1 MYYWYMIALLAFGN
15 KDIMANDM
23 KVHLFRVRTMD
34 GAEPL
39 VDLLTRIKADAL
51 DARLRRIGYHEMRM
65 ESIVA
70 PGEAGND
77 SPYWLLDF
85 TKLRFEHGPGK
96 ISRGAPIEGFELEDD
111 EGFGEETAVLY
122 DPASNYLILQY
133 NHNGPRS
140 GTIEQYLCS
149 YEDAVVGKYSFLIVL
164 DETANL
170 RLAQKDIIKKVQF
183 KVAAPRITNAQL
195 NGNVPLG
202 RVLDMANNL
211 DGETVEIIISSGR
224 GRLSA
229 GVQNLLET
237 LRGMMPAAAHDAD
250 GALQTFRVTGTAG
263 DGETDEINMLVTK
276 EEQSIDNLVMG
287 DDLRYTQASRWNGLL
302 RARRGWNN
310 KIQP

>member
-1 MYYWYMIALLAFGN
+1 
-15 KDIMANDM
+15 MANDM
-23 KVHLFRVRTMD
+23 RVHLFKVRTME

-39 VDLLTRIKADAL
+39 ADLLARIHGDQL
-51 DARLRRIGYHEMRM
+51 DARLRKVGYHEMRL
-65 ESIVA
+65 ESICA
-70 PGEAGND
+70 PGEAGNA
-77 SPYWLLDF
+77 SPFWLLDF

-96 ISRGAPIEGFELEDD
+96 ISRGAPIEGFDLGDD

-122 DPASNYLILQY
+122 DPASNHLLMQY

-140 GTIEQYLCS
+140 GTIENYLCS

-164 DETANL
+164 DETASL

-183 KVAAPRITNAQL
+183 KVAAPRITDAQL

-229 GVQNLLET
+229 GVQNLLDT
-237 LRGMMPAAAHDAD
+237 LRGMMPAAVNDAD
-250 GALQTFRVTGTAG
+250 GALQTFRVTGTAA
-263 DGETDEINMLVTK
+263 DGESDEINMLVTK
-276 EEQSIDNLVMG
+276 EELTIGNLVMG
-287 DDLRYTQASRWNGLL
+287 DDLRYTQDSRWNGLL